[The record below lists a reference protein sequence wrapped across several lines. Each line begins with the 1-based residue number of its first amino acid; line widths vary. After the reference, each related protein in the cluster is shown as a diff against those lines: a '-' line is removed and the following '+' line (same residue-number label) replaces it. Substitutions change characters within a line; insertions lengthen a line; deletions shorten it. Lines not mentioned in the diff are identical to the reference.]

1 MSAVDYS
8 EVGQRNR
15 EVHQNRDARVR
26 KPALRRACAVLYQAN
41 PRQQHSKPRVPGIK
55 VEFGSGMGNI
65 RNNL

>member
-26 KPALRRACAVLYQAN
+26 KPALRRACAVLYQAICAN
-41 PRQQHSKPRVPGIK
+41 IEPRVPGIK
-55 VEFGSGMGNI
+55 VEFGSGHGQYSK
-65 RNNL
+65 